1 MCTSSS
7 SLTRAGGA
15 ARVKAERR
23 RIEPADSART
33 GAQALLSLEAR
44 AGAVIGTRLSNQS
57 NRAAALLVRICT
69 DCHGYHE
76 DQRVSVD
83 RGPDG
88 NITGTAVR

>member
-57 NRAAALLVRICT
+57 NRAAALLVRIC
-69 DCHGYHE
+69 HGDHE
-76 DQRVSVD
+76 DLRVGVD
-83 RGPDG
+83 GGPDG
-88 NITGTAVR
+88 NMTGTAVR